1 MNRQFSFAFLFLLLL
16 IPTLLF
22 SQTRAIRPVNL
33 QIPNGEQIELYKGSY
48 ALVIGA
54 SDYRDN
60 AWADLSSVLQDVNA
74 VSEALQEHG
83 FEVTQVLNPTESDL
97 IAAMDDFIDNHG
109 YDKDNRLL
117 IYYSGH
123 GHTIERD
130 GRKFGY
136 LVPVDAPS
144 PIDNEKDFFRRAI
157 KMERILSWAKQIES
171 KHALFLFDSCFSG
184 RYWSHEQSRFLKTF
198 PIRPVN
204 QFVSS
209 SPQAVQIKQ
218 FQQSVCFV
226 LLLSEA
232 SMEMQT

>member
-1 MNRQFSFAFLFLLLL
+1 MNRQFPFISLFLLVL
-16 IPTLLF
+16 IPNLLL
-22 SQTRAIRPVNL
+22 SQDRAIRPVNL

-48 ALVIGA
+48 ALVIGV
-54 SDYRDN
+54 SDYQDN
-60 AWADLSSVLQDVNA
+60 AWADLSSVPQDVNA
-74 VSEALQEHG
+74 VSEALQRHG

-136 LVPVDAPS
+136 LVPIDAPS

-157 KMERILSWAKQIES
+157 KMERILS
-171 KHALFLFDSCFSG
+171 
-184 RYWSHEQSRFLKTF
+184 
-198 PIRPVN
+198 
-204 QFVSS
+204 
-209 SPQAVQIKQ
+209 
-218 FQQSVCFV
+218 
-226 LLLSEA
+226 
-232 SMEMQT
+232 